1 MSANYTFNHN
11 LNFKYV
17 VVQAYDTND
26 VQIIPSEVKAVDKDN
41 TFVRFADNQNG
52 VISHTKIMPYIDNSN
67 IRTFSKDVNT
77 MDLIWHMDDEDR
89 NIEVLEGKG
98 WKFQRDDELPLELT
112 EGIRIFIPRHQVHR
126 VIKGDN

>member
-1 MSANYTFNHN
+1 
-11 LNFKYV
+11 
-17 VVQAYDTND
+17 
-26 VQIIPSEVKAVDKDN
+26 
-41 TFVRFADNQNG
+41 
-52 VISHTKIMPYIDNSN
+52 MPYIDNSN
-67 IRTFSKDVNT
+67 IRTFSKDVNA

-126 VIKGDN
+126 VIKGETDLKIQIN

>member
-1 MSANYTFNHN
+1 
-11 LNFKYV
+11 
-17 VVQAYDTND
+17 
-26 VQIIPSEVKAVDKDN
+26 
-41 TFVRFADNQNG
+41 
-52 VISHTKIMPYIDNSN
+52 MPYTDNSN

-89 NIEVLEGKG
+89 NIEVLEGEG

-126 VIKGDN
+126 VIKGTTDLKIQIN

>member
-1 MSANYTFNHN
+1 
-11 LNFKYV
+11 
-17 VVQAYDTND
+17 
-26 VQIIPSEVKAVDKDN
+26 
-41 TFVRFADNQNG
+41 
-52 VISHTKIMPYIDNSN
+52 MPYTDNSN

-126 VIKGDN
+126 VIKGETDLKIKIN

>member
-1 MSANYTFNHN
+1 
-11 LNFKYV
+11 
-17 VVQAYDTND
+17 
-26 VQIIPSEVKAVDKDN
+26 
-41 TFVRFADNQNG
+41 
-52 VISHTKIMPYIDNSN
+52 MPYTDNSN

-112 EGIRIFIPRHQVHR
+112 EGVHIFIPRHQVHR
-126 VIKGDN
+126 VIKGTTDLKIKIN

>member
-1 MSANYTFNHN
+1 
-11 LNFKYV
+11 
-17 VVQAYDTND
+17 
-26 VQIIPSEVKAVDKDN
+26 
-41 TFVRFADNQNG
+41 
-52 VISHTKIMPYIDNSN
+52 MPYIDNSN

-98 WKFQRDDELPLELT
+98 WKFQRDDELPLALT

-126 VIKGDN
+126 VIKGETDLKIKIN

>member
-1 MSANYTFNHN
+1 
-11 LNFKYV
+11 
-17 VVQAYDTND
+17 
-26 VQIIPSEVKAVDKDN
+26 
-41 TFVRFADNQNG
+41 
-52 VISHTKIMPYIDNSN
+52 MPYIDNSN

-98 WKFQRDDELPLELT
+98 WKFQRDDELPLGLT

-126 VIKGDN
+126 VIKGTTDLKIRIND

>member
-1 MSANYTFNHN
+1 
-11 LNFKYV
+11 
-17 VVQAYDTND
+17 
-26 VQIIPSEVKAVDKDN
+26 
-41 TFVRFADNQNG
+41 
-52 VISHTKIMPYIDNSN
+52 MPYTDNSN

-126 VIKGDN
+126 VIKGETDLKIKIFKD